1 MFNYI
6 IIRISR
12 ILQSELRKL
21 CSVDSLLKENS
32 TTAFQEFSWNNL
44 IKEIQDHAPLLL
56 SVMTACTKTRSYRPN
71 RNSTIGMCIA
81 MLLKYRYKNMCL
93 VQKILSLVLYA
104 GHSSKQVSLFLLG

>member
-21 CSVDSLLKENS
+21 CSVDSLLKENL
-32 TTAFQEFSWNNL
+32 TTAFQEFSWNYL

-71 RNSTIGMCIA
+71 RNTEYYWDVHCHA
-81 MLLKYRYKNMCL
+81 
-93 VQKILSLVLYA
+93 VE
-104 GHSSKQVSLFLLG
+104 VSLQKYVFGAKDFVTCSVCRPF